1 MQHLLQTLT
10 AASPAPKASSAIL
23 QGLPC
28 TNTILVT
35 LGDGTQGLLPGSLH
49 CRATM
54 CNRCTASACLCQAP
68 PLRLRRCSASLQASR
83 PSMAGAV
90 SGEGC
95 LQGTHSP
102 LNMGRKAPCCSVLA
116 PRAAA
121 AMKTHSHSI
130 SLVVSLAAGTDSC
143 CCNPPSSPQPGAA
156 PHWQPRSLS
165 CPRVLAF
172 TSHLVFILGHSMRFS
187 TSHSPDEN
195 QGGSG

>member
-1 MQHLLQTLT
+1 MSSNMWSSLPSESPEDRGDSPLAGWYPCCTQGMPLSSAIVALQAINLILQLCRYSACSATAGHRPSMQHLLQTWT

-28 TNTILVT
+28 TNTTLVT
-35 LGDGTQGLLPGSLH
+35 LGDGTQGLLSGSLH
-49 CRATM
+49 CRAFM

-95 LQGTHSP
+95 FQGIHSP

-116 PRAAA
+116 PCGDEDAQ
-121 AMKTHSHSI
+121 
-130 SLVVSLAAGTDSC
+130 
-143 CCNPPSSPQPGAA
+143 PQ
-156 PHWQPRSLS
+156 HHLS
-165 CPRVLAF
+165 
-172 TSHLVFILGHSMRFS
+172 
-187 TSHSPDEN
+187 
-195 QGGSG
+195 